1 MTVICPTLRTFFCTS
16 PQEKG
21 VRDCSRLRSLQVK
34 GKTNM
39 EGSIDWLTLAEV
51 AARAGLSE
59 TEVRE
64 RWGRFE
70 RYMCGRNF
78 GDIVKYPPQA
88 VELILATTTLY
99 RTGWNTEDIS
109 EFLHTMFAD
118 VATAVGLDRMEQG
131 KASLLTLEGNK
142 LECLGQLHQA
152 VQATRGCQD
161 SLAHLA
167 TRMAL
172 LLETDDREPHRLNE
186 SVGGQNDSSP
196 VS

>member
-59 TEVRE
+59 PEISK
-64 RWGRFE
+64 RWERFE

-99 RTGWNTEDIS
+99 RMGWNTEAIL
-109 EFLHTMFAD
+109 ELLHTMFAKV
-118 VATAVGLDRMEQG
+118 VATVGLHETDTRR
-131 KASLLTLEGNK
+131 ASFLALEAIF
-142 LECLGQLHQA
+142 EWQEQLHRV

-167 TRMAL
+167 TRMAV